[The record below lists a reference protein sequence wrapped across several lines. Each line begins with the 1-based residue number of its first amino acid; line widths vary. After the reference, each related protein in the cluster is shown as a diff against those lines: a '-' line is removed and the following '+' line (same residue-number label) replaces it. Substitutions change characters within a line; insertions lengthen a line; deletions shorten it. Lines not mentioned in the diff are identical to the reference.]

1 VATLL
6 LIMAAVVFLAG
17 AGAGFLAVVV
27 LGIQREER
35 RLTYP
40 MQPDPP
46 SRLVRGARAATGLH
60 VIARPGYEA
69 VSYRHRQPPSS
80 PEW

>member
-1 VATLL
+1 MAGLL
-6 LIMAAVVFLAG
+6 LIVSVVMFLAG

-46 SRLVRGARAATGLH
+46 SPLIRGARAAAGLH
-60 VIARPGYEA
+60 VIARPDREA
-69 VSYRHRQPPSS
+69 MSYRHRQPPST
-80 PEW
+80 PGW

>member
-1 VATLL
+1 MLPLL
-6 LIMAAVVFLAG
+6 LFMAVVIFLAG

-35 RLTYP
+35 RLAYQ

-46 SRLVRGARAATGLH
+46 SRVLRGARAATGLH

-69 VSYRHRQPPSS
+69 MSYRHRQPPSA
-80 PEW
+80 PDW